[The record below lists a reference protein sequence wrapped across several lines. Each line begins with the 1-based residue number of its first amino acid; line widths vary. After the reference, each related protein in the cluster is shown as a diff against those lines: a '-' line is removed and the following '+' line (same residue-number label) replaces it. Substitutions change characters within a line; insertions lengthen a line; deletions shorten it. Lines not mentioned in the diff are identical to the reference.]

1 MRNSNVPAP
10 MMDEP
15 VHRVTLNHW
24 SPVPSSPEPDNL
36 MYRPSECNLLEENCV
51 SSTCKSKR
59 KHRGTFTNWAQ
70 HYEQK
75 HADQWSW
82 RKRDVRRL
90 LKWGG
95 TLDEQVRKQKKKD
108 EEEELRRVER
118 KEAEKKR
125 QSNNQ
130 YKRRQKWSNSSVVFS
145 FLKFLDSLS
154 VLILVFKFL
163 SP

>member
-36 MYRPSECNLLEENCV
+36 TYRPSECNLLEENCV

-59 KHRGTFTNWAQ
+59 KSRGTFTNWAQ

-75 HADQWSW
+75 HAEQWSW
-82 RKRDVRRL
+82 RRRDVKRL

-95 TLDEQVRKQKKKD
+95 ELDTLVRKRKEKED
-108 EEEELRRVER
+108 DEELRREER
-118 KEAEKKR
+118 KAADKKR

-130 YKRRQKWSNSSVVFS
+130 YKRRQKWSNGAVVSNFSRSSQS
-145 FLKFLDSLS
+145 
-154 VLILVFKFL
+154 LILVFNFL